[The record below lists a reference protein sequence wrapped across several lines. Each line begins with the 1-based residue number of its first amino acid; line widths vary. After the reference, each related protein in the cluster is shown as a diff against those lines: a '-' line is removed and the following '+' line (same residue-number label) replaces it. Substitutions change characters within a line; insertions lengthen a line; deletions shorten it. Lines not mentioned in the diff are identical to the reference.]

1 MANAG
6 ERRNEDMANAG
17 ERWNEVKHLIESY
30 VVFAGVFPQA
40 QDQLY
45 EKLKEATNE
54 KYAEVTKC
62 MIVRN
67 TLVLVIGMLYIEKGK
82 RFSNTDPSD
91 SVSKND
97 SPKIEYTGR
106 SIDDFGGDDSLRRIL
121 STIPRNEDGLVFDN
135 YQIKL
140 RDAFDSAKSHVR
152 LIVSGSRSDAYTDIL
167 YSFNLFGEV
176 ITVSKVKSPLRHF
189 VENEHSFPKW
199 NKAQWSL
206 FLVTPTINPTNES
219 IKYWNK
225 EKIMAQTQ
233 ATHHLQSV
241 RDKLKKLG
249 RASNAGSAEPGNPT
263 KRKST
268 KKVGT
273 KKITKKIHPRDDEDD
288 VDFSGLPVKFSEQE
302 KIMLE
307 DMFSIDNADS

>member
-1 MANAG
+1 MANA
-6 ERRNEDMANAG
+6 NAAG
-17 ERWNEVKHLIESY
+17 ERWNEVKYLIDSY
-30 VVFAGVFPQA
+30 VIFAEEFPQA
-40 QDQLY
+40 QNKLY
-45 EKLKEATNE
+45 QILSNETNE
-54 KYAEVTKC
+54 DFMKVTKC

-189 VENEHSFPKW
+189 VENEHSFPIW
-199 NKAQWSL
+199 NTAQWSL
-206 FLVTPTINPTNES
+206 FLNTPTINPTNETMQ
-219 IKYWNK
+219 YWNRK
-225 EKIMAQTQ
+225 EIMAKLT

-241 RDKLKKLG
+241 RERLKQ
-249 RASNAGSAEPGNPT
+249 ASNADSAEPGNA
-263 KRKST
+263 T
-268 KKVGT
+268 KKNQP
-273 KKITKKIHPRDDEDD
+273 KKTQNEKTPLSISPVTRVYP
-288 VDFSGLPVKFSEQE
+288 GLGGRSQRREAA
-302 KIMLE
+302 
-307 DMFSIDNADS
+307 S